1 MTCNDEYNALT
12 KATERLHELYY
23 QQENVDSQFS
33 NAKRVAQNSLIS
45 AGLARLIT
53 ASTTE
58 IIYSLENSLQEELV
72 LLHDASVTKAQVD
85 ATILAAEEAYRYA
98 SERYE
103 ECIKQ
108 NTEPKKSI
116 AV

>member
-1 MTCNDEYNALT
+1 MVCDDEYNALI

-33 NAKRVAQNSLIS
+33 NARRGAQNSLIS
-45 AGLARLIT
+45 TGLARLIT

-58 IIYSLENSLQEELV
+58 IIYSLEDSLQEELV
-72 LLHDASVTKAQVD
+72 LLHDAAVTKAQVD
-85 ATILAAEEAYRYA
+85 ATILAAEEAYRYT

-103 ECIKQ
+103 ECIKK
-108 NTEPKKSI
+108 NTESKKPI
-116 AV
+116 TV